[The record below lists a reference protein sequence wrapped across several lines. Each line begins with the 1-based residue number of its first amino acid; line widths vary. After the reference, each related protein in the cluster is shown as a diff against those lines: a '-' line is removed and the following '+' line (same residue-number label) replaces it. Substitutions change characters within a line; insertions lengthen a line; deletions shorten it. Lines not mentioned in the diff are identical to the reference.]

1 MATVQQQ
8 QRKTQS
14 PQLTR
19 SMGQIV
25 SRAEDEES
33 RKRILS
39 FSSETPVRRW
49 FGAEILDHTEGAA
62 NLQRLNEVGVLLFNH
77 DTNKVLGKVLRAWVE
92 NGRGMA
98 EVEFDTDEEAEKIF
112 QKVKSGTLKTTSV
125 RASVESWEEVPVGKV
140 SNDGRFKGPC
150 SVAKKWTPME
160 ISLVSVPADA
170 SVGVGRSQ
178 WGESCMGLYE
188 RQIQVNQ
195 NRQSIA
201 QP

>member
-25 SRAEDEES
+25 FRAEDGES

-77 DTNKVLGKVLRAWVE
+77 DTSKVLGKVLRAWVE

-201 QP
+201 QQ

>member
-25 SRAEDEES
+25 SRAEDGES

-150 SVAKKWTPME
+150 DVAKKWTPME